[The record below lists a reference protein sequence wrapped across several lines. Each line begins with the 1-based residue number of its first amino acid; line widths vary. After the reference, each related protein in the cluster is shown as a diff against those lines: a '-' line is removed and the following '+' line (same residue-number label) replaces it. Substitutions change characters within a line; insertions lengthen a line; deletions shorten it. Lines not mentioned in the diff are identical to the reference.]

1 MTNQS
6 ISVIR
11 KNLTFFQI
19 TLIVSLC
26 FDQIN
31 VLDVIAIIRSYD
43 KKPRYAVNNDHQ
55 TFL

>member
-11 KNLTFFQI
+11 KNLTFFFQI

-43 KKPRYAVNNDHQ
+43 KK
-55 TFL
+55 TSLCG